1 MWSFSVIY
9 LDPIFSQLIDLIQII
24 KKVAKKPAADEAP
37 KAGDEKEKTASA
49 EKTAEAGDSSGKAE
63 G

>member
-1 MWSFSVIY
+1 MKRLWLRQRGKDY
-9 LDPIFSQLIDLIQII
+9 PQEKLL

-37 KAGDEKEKTASA
+37 KAGDEEKTASA
-49 EKTAEAGDSSGKAE
+49 EKTAEAGDSSKGKAE